1 MSRCRSRAAPACRTR
16 QSSPRRVTTV
26 RQRPAA
32 PAHLPSSWRLQAQ
45 PAARPSSER
54 GGLSGLCNQRSPNRL
69 SSCHQRATQPVDPG
83 AAEPPARYKPDA
95 PRCGLYSDR
104 CAQDRP
110 MTIKHTIKTAAFL
123 VISLI
128 LLVLHGVLVAQTPPT
143 NQAARTGSLKQIIP
157 GHYVYTTNNEGRL
170 FNTGIVATNDGG
182 LRFDALDTDAIAR
195 AERQA
200 IADTIKQPVRYLV
213 SSPFH
218 DPFNGGSAV
227 YADVFK
233 IAHENYRAG
242 LIDQMQRGNVPADV
256 QRMRMPNATYRDR
269 MTFYLGGKE
278 IQVLHFGS
286 AHTKGD
292 SVLFVP
298 QDRIAYLSE
307 VFFNEEFP
315 NMAGGYGVSWVR
327 ALDALKALDADIFIP
342 GHGPIP
348 DDPKQTRAALDRA
361 RQILVDARDG
371 IQNEIARGATED
383 QAVAAVKL
391 DQYSKLY
398 AFMGQREVVLRRI
411 YRELKGTLQ

>member
-1 MSRCRSRAAPACRTR
+1 
-16 QSSPRRVTTV
+16 
-26 RQRPAA
+26 
-32 PAHLPSSWRLQAQ
+32 
-45 PAARPSSER
+45 
-54 GGLSGLCNQRSPNRL
+54 
-69 SSCHQRATQPVDPG
+69 
-83 AAEPPARYKPDA
+83 
-95 PRCGLYSDR
+95 
-104 CAQDRP
+104 
-110 MTIKHTIKTAAFL
+110 MTITPTIKTAAFL

-128 LLVLHGVLVAQTPPT
+128 LLVLHGALVAQTPPT
-143 NQAARTGSLKQIIP
+143 NQAPRTGSLKQIIP

-170 FNTGIVATNDGG
+170 FNSGIVATNDGV
-182 LRFDALDTDAIAR
+182 LVFDALDTDAIAR

-256 QRMRMPNATYRDR
+256 QRQRMPNATYRDR

-315 NMAGGYGVSWVR
+315 NMAGGYGVSWVK

>member
-1 MSRCRSRAAPACRTR
+1 M
-16 QSSPRRVTTV
+16 TTSKTLKTGLLLLIFV
-26 RQRPAA
+26 A
-32 PAHLPSSWRLQAQ
+32 LYD
-45 PAARPSSER
+45 
-54 GGLSGLCNQRSPNRL
+54 GG
-69 SSCHQRATQPVDPG
+69 
-83 AAEPPARYKPDA
+83 
-95 PRCGLYSDR
+95 
-104 CAQDRP
+104 
-110 MTIKHTIKTAAFL
+110 
-123 VISLI
+123 
-128 LLVLHGVLVAQTPPT
+128 AQTQT
-143 NQAARTGSLKQIIP
+143 QAPSAAAATRTGSLRQIIP

-170 FNTGIVATNDGG
+170 FNSGVVATNDGV
-182 LRFDALDTDAIAR
+182 LVFDALDTEAIAR

-200 IADTIKQPVRYLV
+200 IANIIKQPVRYLV

-256 QRMRMPNATYRDR
+256 QRLRMPSATYRER

-278 IQVLHFGS
+278 IQVLYFGN

-292 SVLFVP
+292 SILFIP

-315 NMAGGYGVSWVR
+315 NMAGGYGVSWIKVLDAVR
-327 ALDALKALDADIFIP
+327 AIDADVFIP

-348 DDPKQTRAALDRA
+348 DDPKQTRVALERA

-371 IQNEIARGATED
+371 IQTQIAQGAAED

-391 DQYSKLY
+391 DQYAKLY
-398 AFMGQREVVLRRI
+398 AFGAQRDVVLRRM

>member
-1 MSRCRSRAAPACRTR
+1 MRTR
-16 QSSPRRVTTV
+16 ESLK
-26 RQRPAA
+26 PA
-32 PAHLPSSWRLQAQ
+32 
-45 PAARPSSER
+45 
-54 GGLSGLCNQRSPNRL
+54 
-69 SSCHQRATQPVDPG
+69 
-83 AAEPPARYKPDA
+83 
-95 PRCGLYSDR
+95 
-104 CAQDRP
+104 
-110 MTIKHTIKTAAFL
+110 M
-123 VISLI
+123 
-128 LLVLHGVLVAQTPPT
+128 LVLIVVALHSSIGAQTPTPAAAG
-143 NQAARTGSLKQIIP
+143 AARTGSLRQIIP

-170 FNTGIVATNDGG
+170 FNSGIVATDDGV
-182 LRFDALDTDAIAR
+182 LVFDALDTDAIAR

-200 IADTIKQPVRYLV
+200 IAGTIKQPIRYLV

-242 LIDQMQRGNVPADV
+242 LIDQMQRGKVPADV
-256 QRMRMPNATYRDR
+256 QRARMPNATYRDR

-327 ALDALKALDADIFIP
+327 ALDALRALDADIFVP

-348 DDPKQTRAALDRA
+348 ADPKQTRAALDRA

-371 IQNEIARGATED
+371 IQSQIAGGATED

>member
-1 MSRCRSRAAPACRTR
+1 MRTNETLKPAMLLLLVVALHSGIGAQT
-16 QSSPRRVTTV
+16 QT
-26 RQRPAA
+26 PAA
-32 PAHLPSSWRLQAQ
+32 A
-45 PAARPSSER
+45 
-54 GGLSGLCNQRSPNRL
+54 G
-69 SSCHQRATQPVDPG
+69 
-83 AAEPPARYKPDA
+83 
-95 PRCGLYSDR
+95 
-104 CAQDRP
+104 
-110 MTIKHTIKTAAFL
+110 
-123 VISLI
+123 
-128 LLVLHGVLVAQTPPT
+128 
-143 NQAARTGSLKQIIP
+143 AARTGSLRQIIP

-170 FNTGIVATNDGG
+170 FNSGIVATNDGV
-182 LRFDALDTDAIAR
+182 LVFDALDTDAIAR

-200 IADTIKQPVRYLV
+200 IADTIKQPIRYLV

-256 QRMRMPNATYRDR
+256 QRARMPNATYRDR

-278 IQVLHFGS
+278 IQVLHVGS

-327 ALDALKALDADIFIP
+327 ALDALRALDADIFIP

-371 IQNEIARGATED
+371 VQNQIAQGATED

-391 DQYSKLY
+391 DQYSRLY
-398 AFMGQREVVLRRI
+398 AFMGQRDVVLRRI

>member
-1 MSRCRSRAAPACRTR
+1 
-16 QSSPRRVTTV
+16 
-26 RQRPAA
+26 
-32 PAHLPSSWRLQAQ
+32 
-45 PAARPSSER
+45 
-54 GGLSGLCNQRSPNRL
+54 
-69 SSCHQRATQPVDPG
+69 
-83 AAEPPARYKPDA
+83 
-95 PRCGLYSDR
+95 
-104 CAQDRP
+104 
-110 MTIKHTIKTAAFL
+110 MTIKQTIKAAAFL

-128 LLVLHGVLVAQTPPT
+128 LLVLHGALVAQTPPT
-143 NQAARTGSLKQIIP
+143 NQASRTGSLKQIIP

-170 FNTGIVATNDGG
+170 FNSGIVATNEGV
-182 LRFDALDTDAIAR
+182 LVFDALDTDAIAR

-242 LIDQMQRGNVPADV
+242 LIDQMQRGKVPADV
-256 QRMRMPNATYRDR
+256 QRLRMPNATYRDR

-315 NMAGGYGVSWVR
+315 NMAGGYGVSWVK
-327 ALDALKALDADIFIP
+327 ALDALRALDADIFIP

-371 IQNEIARGATED
+371 VQNQIAQGATED
-383 QAVAAVKL
+383 QAVAAIKL

>member
-1 MSRCRSRAAPACRTR
+1 MRTKETLKRAMLLLIVVALYSGTSAQT
-16 QSSPRRVTTV
+16 QT
-26 RQRPAA
+26 PAA
-32 PAHLPSSWRLQAQ
+32 AG
-45 PAARPSSER
+45 AARS
-54 GGLSGLCNQRSPNRL
+54 
-69 SSCHQRATQPVDPG
+69 
-83 AAEPPARYKPDA
+83 
-95 PRCGLYSDR
+95 
-104 CAQDRP
+104 
-110 MTIKHTIKTAAFL
+110 
-123 VISLI
+123 
-128 LLVLHGVLVAQTPPT
+128 
-143 NQAARTGSLKQIIP
+143 GSLRQIIP

-170 FNTGIVATNDGG
+170 FNSGIVATNDGV
-182 LRFDALDTDAIAR
+182 LVFDALDTDTIAR

-200 IADTIKQPVRYLV
+200 IAEVIKQPVRYLV

-227 YADVFK
+227 YADIFK
-233 IAHENYRAG
+233 VAHENYRAG

-256 QRMRMPNATYRDR
+256 QRARLPNATFRDR
-269 MTFYLGGKE
+269 MTLYLGGKE
-278 IQVLHFGS
+278 IQVLHFGN

-315 NMAGGYGVSWVR
+315 NMGGGYGVSWVK
-327 ALDALKALDADIFIP
+327 ALDGLRALDADIFIP

-348 DDPKQTRAALDRA
+348 DDPKQTRAALERA

-398 AFMGQREVVLRRI
+398 AFMGQREVVLRRM

>member
-1 MSRCRSRAAPACRTR
+1 
-16 QSSPRRVTTV
+16 V
-26 RQRPAA
+26 
-32 PAHLPSSWRLQAQ
+32 
-45 PAARPSSER
+45 
-54 GGLSGLCNQRSPNRL
+54 
-69 SSCHQRATQPVDPG
+69 
-83 AAEPPARYKPDA
+83 
-95 PRCGLYSDR
+95 
-104 CAQDRP
+104 
-110 MTIKHTIKTAAFL
+110 
-123 VISLI
+123 
-128 LLVLHGVLVAQTPPT
+128 
-143 NQAARTGSLKQIIP
+143 
-157 GHYVYTTNNEGRL
+157 
-170 FNTGIVATNDGG
+170 
-182 LRFDALDTDAIAR
+182 FDALDTDAIAR

-200 IADTIKQPVRYLV
+200 IANVIKQPVRFLV

-227 YADVFK
+227 YADVLK
-233 IAHENYRAG
+233 IAHENYRTG
-242 LIDQMQRGNVPADV
+242 LIDQMQRGKVPAGV
-256 QRMRMPNATYRDR
+256 QAMRLPNATFRDR
-269 MTFYLGGKE
+269 MTLYLGGKE

-315 NMAGGYGVSWVR
+315 NMAGGYGVSWVK
-327 ALDALKALDADIFIP
+327 ALDALRALDADIFIP

-348 DDPKQTRAALDRA
+348 DDPKQTRVALDRA

-391 DQYSKLY
+391 DQYSRLY
-398 AFMGQREVVLRRI
+398 AFMGQRDVVLRRI

>member
-1 MSRCRSRAAPACRTR
+1 MRTNETLKPAMLLLLVVALHSGIGAQT
-16 QSSPRRVTTV
+16 QT
-26 RQRPAA
+26 PAA
-32 PAHLPSSWRLQAQ
+32 A
-45 PAARPSSER
+45 
-54 GGLSGLCNQRSPNRL
+54 G
-69 SSCHQRATQPVDPG
+69 
-83 AAEPPARYKPDA
+83 
-95 PRCGLYSDR
+95 
-104 CAQDRP
+104 
-110 MTIKHTIKTAAFL
+110 
-123 VISLI
+123 
-128 LLVLHGVLVAQTPPT
+128 
-143 NQAARTGSLKQIIP
+143 AARTGSLRQIIP

-170 FNTGIVATNDGG
+170 FNSGIVATNDGV
-182 LRFDALDTDAIAR
+182 LVFDALDTDAIAR

-200 IADTIKQPVRYLV
+200 IADTIKQPIRYLV

-256 QRMRMPNATYRDR
+256 QRARMPNATYRDR

-278 IQVLHFGS
+278 IQVLHVSS

-327 ALDALKALDADIFIP
+327 ALDALRALDADIFIP

-371 IQNEIARGATED
+371 VQNQIAQGATED

-398 AFMGQREVVLRRI
+398 AFAGQREVVLRRI
-411 YRELKGTLQ
+411 YKELKGTLP